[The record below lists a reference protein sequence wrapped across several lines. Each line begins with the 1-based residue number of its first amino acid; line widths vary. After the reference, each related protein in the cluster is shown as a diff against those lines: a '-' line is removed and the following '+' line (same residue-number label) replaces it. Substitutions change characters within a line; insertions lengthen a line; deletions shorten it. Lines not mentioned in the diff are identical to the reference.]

1 MALKVLTS
9 CLESMIQNVDPT
21 TLTIGDILGVL
32 VLTTRVADETV
43 IKLVGLG
50 QDLLTLVL
58 VGGLHARLLKDFA
71 SPWV

>member
-1 MALKVLTS
+1 MALIKSEKLTS

-50 QDLLTLVL
+50 
-58 VGGLHARLLKDFA
+58 
-71 SPWV
+71 